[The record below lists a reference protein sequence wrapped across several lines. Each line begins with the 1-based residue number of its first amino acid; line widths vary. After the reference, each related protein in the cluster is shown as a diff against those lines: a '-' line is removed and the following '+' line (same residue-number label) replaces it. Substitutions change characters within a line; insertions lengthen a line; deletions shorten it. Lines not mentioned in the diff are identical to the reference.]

1 MELALEALKKA
12 RRKILTTEECHAT
25 ITLLDKALK
34 QEQDESVA
42 RVHTFFGPEWAVVQV
57 LGEFDIEDE
66 LYTHPQPKQ
75 EQGEPVMYCEI
86 HHLTEPCVQCTKEHE
101 GYKGIKDE

>member
-1 MELALEALKKA
+1 MTKEAMKQALEALKKA

-25 ITLLDKALK
+25 ITILDKALK
-34 QEQDESVA
+34 QD
-42 RVHTFFGPEWAVVQV
+42 
-57 LGEFDIEDE
+57 
-66 LYTHPQPKQ
+66 
-75 EQGEPVMYCEI
+75 QGEPVVYCEI